1 MEYKDKCDK
10 IVFLTESLKKLV
22 DRQFSVGTI
31 EMDFTSKAMALTN
44 EIQMALFAIEN
55 ETNRMISEHVIE
67 ITQENER
74 LKQTKERLLNII
86 ESLEVKPA
94 DKSEKEEPVIKQI
107 VQEEKTEP
115 VEISEPEPETET
127 KIIADSTIGNTT
139 RPLNEI
145 IEKKALADIRR
156 SLSLNDRFRYRR
168 ELFGGSDEKMNSALE
183 RLNAFTSADESISY
197 IKNTL
202 GWNTEDEA
210 AAEFIKLIEKRFS

>member
-10 IVFLTESLKKLV
+10 IVNLTESLKELV
-22 DRQFSVGTI
+22 DRQFSSGII

-44 EIQMALFAIEN
+44 EIQTTLFAIDH
-55 ETNRMISEHVIE
+55 ETNQKISKHVIE

-94 DKSEKEEPVIKQI
+94 DKTEKEEPVIEHI
-107 VQEEKTEP
+107 VQEEKIEP
-115 VEISEPEPETET
+115 LKVDEPEAERKAEIVTET
-127 KIIADSTIGNTT
+127 TTEHTT

-168 ELFGGSDEKMNSALE
+168 ELFGGSDEQMNSALE